1 MCGIA
6 GIYNIDS
13 KPVDL
18 DILKKFTR
26 SLAHRGPDGEGFFLN
41 KDKNIGIGHRRL
53 SVIDI
58 TNLSSQPMTYSDG
71 RYVITY
77 NGEIYNYLEIREELK
92 SKGYNFRT
100 NGDTEVVLISYIH
113 WKEKCNFKF
122 NGMWAFA
129 IWDNLEKK
137 LFLSRDRFGVKP
149 LYYYKKNNSVFFAS
163 ELKSF
168 MYLNNDSP
176 ELNIS
181 NFYSLNKDHNR
192 RDTFLKNVFLLGP
205 GQTMVVD
212 QNKSISFNK
221 WWSTINNTRQVNK
234 SFDDQIDEFKEIFF
248 DSLKLRMRSDVKIA
262 TSLSGGLD
270 SSSIVASLDYLKKNN
285 HINSNH
291 AHNVYIL
298 DYVNEINSETKYAK
312 SLIKNISVVPKIIKI
327 EKNDFTAEE
336 IIKST
341 YHQEMIGDDAIG
353 PWNIYKYMKQ
363 DNIKVS
369 LDGHGPDE
377 LIGGYW
383 DAPMSARSDLNIFL
397 NPIRYL
403 DLTLLYSR
411 MNNSR
416 LEKKSLIYLILNKI
430 IDRFN
435 TPTQNEYEKNYN
447 FFLHD
452 NINPSYFEEDEI
464 QDMNNFQKILY
475 KQFHSG
481 GFQKIINKFD
491 KISMAHGIES
501 RCPFLDWRLV
511 TFLFSIPST
520 SKIGNHLTKKILR
533 YSMQDILPNNIR
545 KRINKKGF
553 TADYLWFQN
562 NFKDF
567 IKDTVCNKD
576 FIKSDVF
583 DGNRIKQIVFSSE
596 NYNLKKIFRYI
607 QVYYLIK
614 EFKVQC
620 NI

>member
-149 LYYYKKNNSVFFAS
+149 LYYYKNNNSVFFAS

-234 SFDDQIDEFKEIFF
+234 SFDEQIDEFKEI
-248 DSLKLRMRSDVKIA
+248 
-262 TSLSGGLD
+262 
-270 SSSIVASLDYLKKNN
+270 
-285 HINSNH
+285 
-291 AHNVYIL
+291 
-298 DYVNEINSETKYAK
+298 
-312 SLIKNISVVPKIIKI
+312 
-327 EKNDFTAEE
+327 
-336 IIKST
+336 
-341 YHQEMIGDDAIG
+341 
-353 PWNIYKYMKQ
+353 
-363 DNIKVS
+363 
-369 LDGHGPDE
+369 
-377 LIGGYW
+377 
-383 DAPMSARSDLNIFL
+383 
-397 NPIRYL
+397 
-403 DLTLLYSR
+403 
-411 MNNSR
+411 
-416 LEKKSLIYLILNKI
+416 
-430 IDRFN
+430 
-435 TPTQNEYEKNYN
+435 
-447 FFLHD
+447 
-452 NINPSYFEEDEI
+452 YF
-464 QDMNNFQKILY
+464 
-475 KQFHSG
+475 
-481 GFQKIINKFD
+481 
-491 KISMAHGIES
+491 
-501 RCPFLDWRLV
+501 
-511 TFLFSIPST
+511 
-520 SKIGNHLTKKILR
+520 
-533 YSMQDILPNNIR
+533 
-545 KRINKKGF
+545 
-553 TADYLWFQN
+553 
-562 NFKDF
+562 
-567 IKDTVCNKD
+567 
-576 FIKSDVF
+576 
-583 DGNRIKQIVFSSE
+583 
-596 NYNLKKIFRYI
+596 
-607 QVYYLIK
+607 
-614 EFKVQC
+614 
-620 NI
+620 